1 MVKTIGNPVSWSAA
15 TLGHIWSHGSSIAGE
30 LGGTQA
36 TAPPQIRKITIRDV
50 GEALRLG
57 VRDFLEFRSDV
68 IMIVFLYPIIGLVL
82 SFFAFHQNLVHLIFP
97 MFAGFTLLGP
107 LAAVGLYEMN
117 RQCETGTKVSWLGAF
132 SVIKSPNFGAIV
144 VLGSY
149 LFGIF
154 LIWMFLAG
162 WLFDLTLGPAI
173 PASVSAF
180 VSDAFTTSAGWTM
193 LIVGMAVG
201 FLFASLVLVISVISF
216 PLLLDRHVGL
226 PTAVAASARFAIANP
241 GATAAWGLIVAG
253 MLLLGSLPLLL
264 GLIVV
269 MPILGH
275 GTWHLYRRAVEPI

>member
-15 TLGHIWSHGSSIAGE
+15 TLGSIWSHGSSIADE
-30 LGGTQA
+30 LGGSHEL
-36 TAPPQIRKITIRDV
+36 APPQVRKISMADV

-68 IMIVFLYPIIGLVL
+68 IMIVFLYPIIGLTL
-82 SFFAFHQNLVHLIFP
+82 SFFAFHQNLMHLIFP
-97 MFAGFTLLGP
+97 MFAGFALLGP

-117 RQCETGTKVSWLGAF
+117 RQCETGTKVSWLHAF
-132 SVIKSPNFGAIV
+132 SVIKSPNFGAVV

-180 VSDAFTTSAGWTM
+180 VSDVFTTSAGWTM

-201 FLFASLVLVISVISF
+201 FFFASLVLVISVISF

-241 GATAAWGLIVAG
+241 GATAAWGLIVGG